1 MLLLETVGVKP
12 IEVKDGS
19 VLSHSARRHR
29 CCYFGDDLRGLVYF
43 ENEMKL
49 QEQEF
54 IEAVE
59 KFKALGD
66 NGKQLELWLTHG
78 LPIYTNHDELIKLYD
93 AKYS

>member
-1 MLLLETVGVKP
+1 MLLLGTVSVKP

-19 VLSHSARRHR
+19 VRRHR

-43 ENEMKL
+43 ENGMKL